1 MYKNESSQESGTLL
15 QLHNLINR
23 RNISRDISGNFNAAL
38 DFLSLVT
45 TSHIL
50 AAAMHFFGMSSRND
64 VPTLNAIPLES
75 LRKPTASQCRLFK
88 DRMSQLVDRYIIA
101 IEYNSLLL
109 SQLPSPLRTMPTLS
123 PAPGSNPHA
132 DRVTTEHSYAVPS
145 QQQQQKKARSLPSFL
160 NELGD
165 EPHTSTVIK
174 SKSPDG
180 IFNYVSAVLNDGLL
194 LMELR
199 DAIHEGDGDRIMRAW
214 KFMLVY
220 LRFGRYTNYALEA
233 FQLQT
238 MVNATATPRVA
249 HQLKWSRIVNV
260 HGGTGRNIPVDLHN
274 EHLNRMLKDSVG
286 DMGANLSESAVVQRS
301 KSLKGV
307 MDIIHTFDL
316 NTDIHTLSTDHTA
329 SSLNKDED
337 AVLMELIKSKV
348 FDYIPGRK
356 HKTFANISP
365 NVSGHINAS
374 NFFQWLQEQKDKIVK
389 YQELENML
397 LYQNF

>member
-50 AAAMHFFGMSSRND
+50 AAVMHFFGMSSRND

-88 DRMSQLVDRYIIA
+88 DRMSQRVDRYIIA

-123 PAPGSNPHA
+123 LAPGSNPHA

-165 EPHTSTVIK
+165 EPHTSTAIK

-180 IFNYVSAVLNDGLL
+180 IS
-194 LMELR
+194 
-199 DAIHEGDGDRIMRAW
+199 IMR
-214 KFMLVY
+214 
-220 LRFGRYTNYALEA
+220 
-233 FQLQT
+233 
-238 MVNATATPRVA
+238 
-249 HQLKWSRIVNV
+249 
-260 HGGTGRNIPVDLHN
+260 
-274 EHLNRMLKDSVG
+274 
-286 DMGANLSESAVVQRS
+286 
-301 KSLKGV
+301 
-307 MDIIHTFDL
+307 
-316 NTDIHTLSTDHTA
+316 
-329 SSLNKDED
+329 
-337 AVLMELIKSKV
+337 
-348 FDYIPGRK
+348 
-356 HKTFANISP
+356 
-365 NVSGHINAS
+365 
-374 NFFQWLQEQKDKIVK
+374 
-389 YQELENML
+389 L
-397 LYQNF
+397 LF